1 MGLRLWLAGLWG
13 FAEATLFFIVPDVL
27 LTWIA
32 ARYGAGQAARA
43 SFAAAAGAIL
53 GGVGMYM
60 WAAHDAE
67 LARTVIGA
75 IPAIPASMVSETGA
89 DVRSAGARAIFAGG
103 FTGVPY
109 KIYAVESGAARIGM
123 AWFVLATLAARLI
136 RFLASSFLVAGL
148 ARLMARRFAPATINW
163 ALIAGWTGF
172 YAGYFALMAG

>member
-32 ARYGAGQAARA
+32 VRHGIRKAVMA
-43 SFAAAAGAIL
+43 SFAAGAGALL
-53 GGVGMYM
+53 GGVVMYM
-60 WAAHDAE
+60 WAVHDPAR
-67 LARTVIGA
+67 ARTAVNA
-75 IPAIPASMVSETGA
+75 VPAISASMGPEVSA
-89 DVRSAGARAIFAGG
+89 DVQNAGAGAIFAGG

-123 AWFVLATLAARLI
+123 TWFVMASLAARFI

-163 ALIAGWTGF
+163 TLIIGWIGF